1 MTPVH
6 FLPLTVTYK
15 KKVVSWAVCWKKSVS
30 DTNKQFLLI
39 DCGDCRD
46 CLWRK
51 CQSKHRRW
59 LDLDFCRSVVA
70 GKISFQENVSNCYA
84 GKESHQTQP
93 WQPPSDPD
101 LNKQK
106 DLLLT
111 QFLWLYSK
119 QMWFFCLNFTALT
132 SLCLLQSSS
141 INYINFLNIS
151 KTKWW
156 NTLFCK

>member
-1 MTPVH
+1 MKCYVFLLLKVTPVH
-6 FLPLTVTYK
+6 FLPLTITHK
-15 KKVVSWAVCWKKSVS
+15 KKVISWPVCWKKSVS

-39 DCGDCRD
+39 DCGGCRD

-132 SLCLLQSSS
+132 SLCVYYSHPAS
-141 INYINFLNIS
+141 
-151 KTKWW
+151 T
-156 NTLFCK
+156 TLTF